1 MYAYKRIIAASGGLR
16 PRRKEVE
23 GMDIITRMN
32 EWEDRHPV
40 LAGLVKVIC
49 AGFGIW
55 LAIFGAH
62 LINAVWPL

>member
-1 MYAYKRIIAASGGLR
+1 
-16 PRRKEVE
+16 
-23 GMDIITRMN
+23 MDIIARMD

-40 LAGLVKVIC
+40 LAGLIKLACI
-49 AGFGIW
+49 GFGIW

>member
-1 MYAYKRIIAASGGLR
+1 MTIIER
-16 PRRKEVE
+16 
-23 GMDIITRMN
+23 MDK
-32 EWEDRHPV
+32 WGEDHPV
-40 LAGLVKVIC
+40 LAGLIKVIC